1 MYTCYMF
8 VHLTVTFQ
16 YKIIHVNTK
25 GPWKSLLK
33 ESIKYSSLWNTSD
46 TFHSWDQNKHGHG
59 LKIKEKIYPKLTNVK
74 FIGKD
79 I

>member
-1 MYTCYMF
+1 MF

-16 YKIIHVNTK
+16 HKIIHVNTK
-25 GPWKSLLK
+25 GPWKFLLK

-59 LKIKEKIYPKLTNVK
+59 LKTGEKICPKLTNVN
-74 FIGKD
+74 FTGKD